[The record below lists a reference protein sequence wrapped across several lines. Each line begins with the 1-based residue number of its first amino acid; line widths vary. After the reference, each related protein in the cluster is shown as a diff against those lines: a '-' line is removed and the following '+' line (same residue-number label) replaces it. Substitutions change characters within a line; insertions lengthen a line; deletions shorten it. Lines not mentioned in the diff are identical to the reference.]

1 MLSMLSFLLS
11 NKKQKISLSNTF
23 NQGISGGP
31 SGKESTCQCRI
42 CRKCRLHSWVGKIPW
57 RKKWQGSPVFLTIK
71 SHGQRSLVGY
81 SPWGGKEADMTKWLS
96 IQKASIQ
103 RWQALELLLPTA
115 EPLDSWILSK
125 YFAYEVYR
133 SQCTFYN
140 IFLSTAKEVSPVFP
154 SSWIC

>member
-1 MLSMLSFLLS
+1 MLSFLLS

-71 SHGQRSLVGY
+71 SPGQRSLVGY
-81 SPWGGKEADMTKWLS
+81 IPRARE
-96 IQKASIQ
+96 
-103 RWQALELLLPTA
+103 
-115 EPLDSWILSK
+115 EPDK
-125 YFAYEVYR
+125 TER
-133 SQCTFYN
+133 
-140 IFLSTAKEVSPVFP
+140 LSTALETRRQPHRWHRSWTRVCKLRNTRRQPQRRHRSRTGVCKLWGKPHCLRGKSVFYTVERLK
-154 SSWIC
+154 